1 MDVVFTLLDM
11 FPDTGRIALSY
22 LIIVNHTCLLPHFM
36 KYCMLTL
43 LIIFLAACHSSQT
56 PGDRD
61 NEPLTSEKDSLLI
74 SSGIDHI
81 AGPAATALTF
91 YDSILQ
97 KQQLSFAQIRAHT
110 FIDSFYYT
118 GNYNGQSTFTGDTVY
133 VLRNNFKGVV
143 IEHSGPNC
151 LKKFLLVFDAA
162 NRAVCHAE
170 VSSECDGE
178 EGYDYSSTGYK
189 MIDDST
195 FITIETIIPA
205 NAEEKQL
212 PNEEIKTWWKITAAG
227 RIEQVK

>member
-1 MDVVFTLLDM
+1 MPSSNSIL
-11 FPDTGRIALSY
+11 
-22 LIIVNHTCLLPHFM
+22 M
-36 KYCMLTL
+36 KYLVPVSLVIL
-43 LIIFLAACHSSQT
+43 LFACQLHQK
-56 PGDRD
+56 PGTISDEKIGFD
-61 NEPLTSEKDSLLI
+61 KDSLL
-74 SSGIDHI
+74 
-81 AGPAATALTF
+81 PAPPTDSLQAVTF

-110 FIDSFYYT
+110 SIDSFYYT

-151 LKKFLLVFDAA
+151 LKKLLLVFDVA
-162 NRAVCHAE
+162 NREVCRAE

-195 FITIETIIPA
+195 FVMIETIIPA